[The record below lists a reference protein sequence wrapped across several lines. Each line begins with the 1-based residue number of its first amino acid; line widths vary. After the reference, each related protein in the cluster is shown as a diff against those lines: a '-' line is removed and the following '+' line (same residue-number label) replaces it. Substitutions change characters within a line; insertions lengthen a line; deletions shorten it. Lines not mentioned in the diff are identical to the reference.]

1 MKRFLPPLLLVMVV
15 GLVAWRALDR
25 PQRESARA
33 RIEAYWER
41 YDKTTREGVV
51 DQTAQ
56 YLADFSSESDR
67 RFAAHAFL
75 RARRLD
81 KAVQARWPDVDR
93 PLPAEE
99 VKAFAKEALIALG
112 WDDEA
117 RTRPSMQNIQ
127 AALALVEGGDER
139 TQTWLEKRIA
149 REPIEEFYLIMRRS
163 VRLRSVVARNLFAR
177 ACRAR
182 ALAEA
187 RNGVPEADWSVAAAL
202 MAFGAAPYP
211 EREAD
216 LALLLEVLAG
226 PFRVQY
232 NPRWSLA
239 CRELGASEEPRA
251 LEALRAQ
258 VVRLERSTDPRD
270 QRDLAT
276 LQLSLLGGGDW
287 TYSARVRA
295 LFEANDPSMRVLRTF
310 APEVL
315 VDRWHRGD
323 PRALAALHELWQGA
337 GEADFG
343 LRETV
348 ARGLLLGGP
357 LPTADVPVDELLAD
371 LDSPGLP
378 SNLKV
383 LALAFRL
390 RRGDPGARDALVRW
404 LAYDPGV
411 RVTEQQDPERA
422 SNPLLTALRALHL
435 YD

>member
-1 MKRFLPPLLLVMVV
+1 MKRFLPPLLLVVVV

-41 YDKTTREGVV
+41 SDPTTREGVV
-51 DQTAQ
+51 EQTAQ
-56 YLADFSSESDR
+56 YLADFSSEEDR
-67 RFAAHAFL
+67 GFAARAFL

-93 PLPAEE
+93 PLPAGE

-117 RTRPSMQNIQ
+117 RTRPSLQNIQ
-127 AALALVEGGDER
+127 AVLALVEGGDER
-139 TQTWLEKRIA
+139 TRSWLEKRLA
-149 REPIEEFYLIMRRS
+149 REPIEELYLIMRRS
-163 VRLRSVVARNLFAR
+163 VRLRSSLARDLFAR

-187 RNGVPEADWSVAAAL
+187 RVGVPEAEWSVAAAL
-202 MAFGAAPYP
+202 LAFGPAPYP

-216 LALLLEVLAG
+216 LALLLGVLAG

-232 NPRWSLA
+232 NPRWRLA
-239 CRELGASEEPRA
+239 CQELGASEDPRA

-258 VVRLERSTDPRD
+258 IVRLESSTDGRD

-287 TYSARVRA
+287 SHSARVRA

-315 VDRWHRGD
+315 IDRWHRGD

-343 LRETV
+343 LRETL

-357 LPTADVPVDELLAD
+357 LPTADVHVAELLAD
-371 LDSPGLP
+371 LESPGLP